1 MPAGYS
7 DHTMN
12 HILLKNGTLIDGNG
26 GVPVRNPGILI
37 SGEHIVA
44 VGSDA
49 EARLNRLQGAVEIV
63 DAAGKYVMPGLID
76 GHCHISSSQ
85 GAVPGVRYADSQ
97 EYAALWTA
105 RAVGLVLNAGV
116 TSISVP
122 GGKWYV
128 DVTIR
133 DAVDA
138 GLLEGPR
145 IYCAG
150 MPIGPVGNIFDS
162 THPATG
168 RQTAEGISATCDGL
182 DDYLRAVRLQ
192 AKRGVNMIK
201 VADSYWG
208 DKQTVSEAD
217 LREIV
222 DEAHRLGCTVS
233 IHSRGSGT
241 TRAAAHAGVDWI
253 FHADLASDEDLD
265 AVAQA
270 GVPIMP
276 VFTQCHIIA
285 TTDNIPGVGPVTRQ
299 RVTDQLEIAYGVI
312 RKARARGIQLLMGT
326 DAGNTACYEQG
337 RHHGIEAELMVKHI
351 GMTPMEAIVA
361 FTRDNAKVVGLE
373 GRLGTI
379 EAGRLA
385 DVIIWD
391 ADPIADISVLARK
404 DLLSAVIKGGRIVA
418 RGAVGFRPL
427 DCEPPKA
434 NVTPQG

>member
-1 MPAGYS
+1 MKQ
-7 DHTMN
+7 
-12 HILLKNGTLIDGNG
+12 HILIKNGTLIDGNG
-26 GVPVRNPGILI
+26 GVPVPNPGILI
-37 SGEHIVA
+37 GGERIAA

-49 EARLNRLQGAVEIV
+49 AARSNRLDGSGAVEIV
-63 DAAGKYVMPGLID
+63 DAAGRYVMPGLID

-85 GAVPGVRYADSQ
+85 GALPGMRYSDSQ
-97 EYAALWTA
+97 EYATLWTA

-150 MPIGPVGNIFDS
+150 IPLGPIGNIFDS

-168 RQTAEGISATCDGL
+168 RQVAEGISVTCDSR

-208 DKQTVSEAD
+208 DKQTINEAD

-222 DEAHRLGCTVS
+222 DEAHRLGVTVS
-233 IHSRGSGT
+233 IHSRGSGS
-241 TRAAAHAGVDWI
+241 TRAAARAGVDWI

-265 AVAQA
+265 AVAEA

-285 TTDNIPGVGPVTRQ
+285 STENIPGVGPVTRR
-299 RVTDQLEIAYGVI
+299 RVAEQLDIAYGVI
-312 RKARARGIQLLMGT
+312 RKARERGIQLLMGT
-326 DAGNTACYEQG
+326 DSGNTACYEQG
-337 RHHGIEAELMVKHI
+337 RYHGMEAELMVKHI

-361 FTRDNAKVVGLE
+361 FTRDNARVVGLD
-373 GRLGTI
+373 GQLGTI

-391 ADPIADISVLARK
+391 ADPIADISVLART
-404 DLLSAVIKGGRIVA
+404 DLLHAVIKGGRIVK

-427 DCEPPKA
+427 DREPLKA

>member
-1 MPAGYS
+1 MK
-7 DHTMN
+7 T
-12 HILLKNGTLIDGNG
+12 HILVKNGTLIDGNG
-26 GVPVRNPGILI
+26 GVPIANPGILI
-37 SGEHIVA
+37 GGERIVA

-49 EARLNRLQGAVEIV
+49 AARLHRLDGSDAVEIV
-63 DAAGKYVMPGLID
+63 DAAGRYVMPGLID

-85 GAVPGVRYADSQ
+85 GALVGVRYSDSQ
-97 EYAALWTA
+97 EYATLWTA
-105 RAVGLVLNAGV
+105 RAVGQVLNAGV

-128 DVTIR
+128 DVAIR

-150 MPIGPVGNIFDS
+150 TPLGPIGNIFDS

-168 RQTAEGISATCDGL
+168 RQVADGVSITCDSR
-182 DDYLRAVRLQ
+182 DEYLRAVRLQ

-208 DKQTVSEAD
+208 DKQTVNEAD

-222 DEAHRLGCTVS
+222 EEAHRLGLTVT
-233 IHSRGSGT
+233 IHSRGSGS

-253 FHADLASDEDLD
+253 MHADLASDDDLD
-265 AVAQA
+265 AVAAA

-285 TTDNIPGVGPVTRQ
+285 MSENIPGVGPVTRR
-299 RVTDQLEIAYGVI
+299 RVKDQLDVAYGVI
-312 RKARARGIQLLMGT
+312 RKARARGIRLLMGT
-326 DAGNTACYEQG
+326 DSGNTACYEQG
-337 RHHGIEAELMVKHI
+337 RYHGMEAGLMVEHI
-351 GMTPMEAIVA
+351 GMTPMQAIVA
-361 FTRDNAKVVGLE
+361 FTRDNARVVGLE
-373 GRLGTI
+373 GQLGTI

-391 ADPIADISVLARK
+391 ADPVADISVLART
-404 DLLSAVIKGGRIVA
+404 DLLHAVIKGGRIVA

-427 DCEPPKA
+427 DREPLKA